1 LAASGSTLF
10 TTVSTLAL
18 RRLST
23 EMKRTAAR

>member
-1 LAASGSTLF
+1 VFETLKG
-10 TTVSTLAL
+10 VSTLAL